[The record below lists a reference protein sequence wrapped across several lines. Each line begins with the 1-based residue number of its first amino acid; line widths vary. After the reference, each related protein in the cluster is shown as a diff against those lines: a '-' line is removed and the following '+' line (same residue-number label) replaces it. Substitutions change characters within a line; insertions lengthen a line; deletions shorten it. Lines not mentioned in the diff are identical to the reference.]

1 MRKSHHR
8 TLVSI
13 LTQHNRLANSTIV
26 NAWQL
31 DDLTLVLAELFDERP
46 VLSDLV
52 EGQVEVVD
60 HVSLGAAAL
69 VSEETAEGLRLQLRL
84 VLVEVAADG
93 TELLGHGG
101 STLILDVDLGIVGVQ
116 DQIRD
121 PREVLL
127 VADVQVGDRDI

>member
-1 MRKSHHR
+1 M
-8 TLVSI
+8 
-13 LTQHNRLANSTIV
+13 
-26 NAWQL
+26 
-31 DDLTLVLAELFDERP
+31 
-46 VLSDLV
+46 

-69 VSEETAEGLRLQLRL
+69 VSEETAEGLRFQLRL

-93 TELLGHGG
+93 TELLRHGG

-127 VADVQVGDRDI
+127 VADVQIGHWDI